1 MNLLQMSITGA
12 FMILAVVVVRALMIN
27 HLPKKTFLA
36 MWIFVLVRL
45 FVPLPFY
52 SPFSIYTFLS
62 GFAPHAVGSGIANSF
77 PVSPVTPLE
86 ILPIYPNAADS
97 LLVKQMATSVSPY
110 LIIWAIG
117 FALCVIFFAISYF
130 KCHQKFWESLPVS
143 NDFIAKWKTENRVI
157 RQIEIKQSSRICTPL
172 TYGVFKPVILLPK
185 KLDWNNTQQIGYVAK
200 VASSY
205 HGVNCL

>member
-86 ILPIYPNAADS
+86 ILPIYPQCGGQLVGETDGDKCVTLSNYMGDRVCLVCNIFCDF
-97 LLVKQMATSVSPY
+97 LL
-110 LIIWAIG
+110 
-117 FALCVIFFAISYF
+117 
-130 KCHQKFWESLPVS
+130 
-143 NDFIAKWKTENRVI
+143 
-157 RQIEIKQSSRICTPL
+157 
-172 TYGVFKPVILLPK
+172 
-185 KLDWNNTQQIGYVAK
+185 
-200 VASSY
+200 
-205 HGVNCL
+205 